1 MCAACATCRRKTPA
15 EAGVRLA
22 IGRGQPTHIARP
34 DRDSVA
40 QLLICNICNPKTGL
54 TLSGAPLCS
63 PRFCAVFSGRGHVIC
78 IGQGDAVVVGA
89 ETLRM
94 KLRGQLETIE
104 KGLAW
109 LKDGTLSAAGAVT
122 GSKTG
127 REVELIARYE
137 RVITTLKGNAIRT
150 RLTGARRGQWASSR

>member
-1 MCAACATCRRKTPA
+1 
-15 EAGVRLA
+15 
-22 IGRGQPTHIARP
+22 
-34 DRDSVA
+34 
-40 QLLICNICNPKTGL
+40 
-54 TLSGAPLCS
+54 
-63 PRFCAVFSGRGHVIC
+63 
-78 IGQGDAVVVGA
+78 VVDA

-127 REVELIARYE
+127 REVELISHYE
-137 RVITTLKGNAIRT
+137 RVITTLKAMLSELG
-150 RLTGARRGQWASSR
+150 